1 MVNAETVDLSEVRS
15 TIKLLNESGL
25 AEKKIIV
32 IGKKK
37 EDLLSLFVSTV
48 ESIPDEKANDL
59 PSEVIV
65 FYNKVTAD
73 DESADDESANDE
85 SAEEKAPTPAA
96 KKPAPKAKEEAK
108 KVEPAPKA
116 KEEAPVKEK
125 KERKVP
131 APRVFE
137 KDEFGY
143 VVGTGAN
150 LINRAIIDSGDAGTT
165 KAEMEAASG
174 RTANSHL
181 YAIIHLKKIPVVQR
195 EGRFYYEPEGMKK
208 KAALAPKPAPKG
220 KK

>member
-48 ESIPDEKANDL
+48 ESIPDAKANDL

-73 DESADDESANDE
+73 DKSADDESANDESANDE

-116 KEEAPVKEK
+116 KEEA
-125 KERKVP
+125 
-131 APRVFE
+131 
-137 KDEFGY
+137 
-143 VVGTGAN
+143 
-150 LINRAIIDSGDAGTT
+150 
-165 KAEMEAASG
+165 
-174 RTANSHL
+174 
-181 YAIIHLKKIPVVQR
+181 
-195 EGRFYYEPEGMKK
+195 
-208 KAALAPKPAPKG
+208 
-220 KK
+220 